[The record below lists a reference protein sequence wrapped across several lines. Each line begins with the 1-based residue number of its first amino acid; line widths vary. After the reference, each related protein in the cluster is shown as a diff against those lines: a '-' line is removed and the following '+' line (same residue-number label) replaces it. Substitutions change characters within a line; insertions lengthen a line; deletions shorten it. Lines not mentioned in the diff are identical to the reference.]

1 MFKLAKRLTEKAKK
15 LNPKYNL
22 IAKKIEMDKIHSKF
36 YEKIIPRVQKAKKA
50 LPIFKDLRAQLFFRN
65 VPCHSLLNLRKKL
78 NM

>member
-36 YEKIIPRVQKAKKA
+36 YEKIIPRV
-50 LPIFKDLRAQLFFRN
+50 
-65 VPCHSLLNLRKKL
+65 
-78 NM
+78 